1 MEAFVNIGLFLA
13 YILIAVCIVTAVG
26 MPLIKAFGDPQS
38 LKKIGLGVGALVVV
52 FLVSYLLST
61 GEAMGDKS
69 ATTVKLVGASLT
81 TFYIL
86 AFGAILGIVITEIKK
101 AIG

>member
-1 MEAFVNIGLFLA
+1 MEAFVNIGLFLS
-13 YILIAVCIVTAVG
+13 YILIGLCIVTAVG
-26 MPLIKAFGDPQS
+26 MPLVKAFGDPES

-52 FLVSYLLST
+52 FFASYAIADGT
-61 GEAMGDKS
+61 PQGES
-69 ATTVKLVGASLT
+69 SSNTVKLVGAGIY

-86 AFGAILGIVITEIKK
+86 AIIALGGIFYTEIKK